1 MRLPRPFFRLPLRFD
16 AERLRAEV
24 ARMPAAAWARHPNA
38 VEGNSSVRLISAEG
52 AENDEVD
59 GVMLPTEHLR
69 GAPYIRQVLASF
81 GVVWS
86 RSRLMRLAPGA
97 EVPQHADINYHWYTR
112 VRLHIPVVTR
122 PEVRFSCGD
131 EIVHMAAG
139 EAWLF
144 DNWRQHRVENPTPQE
159 RIHLVADTS
168 GSAAFWQ
175 FVLGSQQS
183 PSTDRLHAFEP
194 ALEVTPLTEHAT
206 LAPVMHP
213 AEVELLLL
221 DLRSELVA
229 SDPSPANQSRLT
241 LFNAMLEGFCKDWRQ
256 LYLLYGSSPA
266 GWPEFTRLRD
276 SLRTASREH
285 AAGLVMHTN
294 RVEAQRVLEGR
305 LLRTALVPPKPAR
318 HRLLEK
324 PTFIVS
330 APRAGSTLLFETLAA
345 SARVAT
351 LGGEAHW
358 LIEDNPEL
366 RPGAPGV
373 DSNRLLAEQ
382 CSPAIAGQIIAR
394 IVARAQRPDGAP
406 AGADAPLR
414 FLEKTPKNSLR
425 IPFLNQLFPDARFI
439 FLWRDPRQNLSSI
452 IEAWRSGKW
461 QTYNRLEGFE
471 GPWSLLLPPGWQAL
485 RGKPLEDIAAFQW
498 DRSNRMILEDLAA
511 LAPER
516 WSVVNYDKLVG
527 APLPSVRR
535 LCDFIGIEMDAR
547 LLERASAPLPWSRYT
562 QTAPAADKWRRN
574 EAAITR
580 VLPALA
586 ATWERLRELE
596 PA

>member
-16 AERLRAEV
+16 VERLRAEV
-24 ARMPAAAWARHPNA
+24 ARIPAEAWACHPNE

-97 EVPQHADINYHWYTR
+97 GVPPHADINYHWYTR
-112 VRLHIPVVTR
+112 VRMHVPILTR

-131 EIVHMAAG
+131 EVVHMAAG

-144 DNWRQHRVENPTPQE
+144 DNWRQHRVENPTPEE

-175 FVLGSQQS
+175 FVLASQQA
-183 PSTDRLHAFEP
+183 PSTDRVHVFEP
-194 ALEVTPLTEHAT
+194 SLDVTPLTEHAT

-229 SDPSPANQSRLT
+229 ADPSPATESRLT

-256 LYLLYGSSPA
+256 LYLLYGSDPS
-266 GWPEFTRLRD
+266 GWPEFARLRD
-276 SLRTASREH
+276 SLRTAAREH
-285 AAGLVMHTN
+285 ATGLLMRTN
-294 RVEAQRVLEGR
+294 RVDAHRVLEGR

-318 HRLLEK
+318 HRLLDR

-345 SARVAT
+345 SARIAT

-358 LIEDNPEL
+358 LIEDIPAL
-366 RPGAPGV
+366 RPGAPSV
-373 DSNRLLAEQ
+373 DSNRLVAEQ
-382 CSPAIAGQIIAR
+382 CSPIIAEQIIGR
-394 IVARAQRPDGAP
+394 IVARAQRLDGAP

-414 FLEKTPKNSLR
+414 FLDSYSCGA
-425 IPFLNQLFPDARFI
+425 I
-439 FLWRDPRQNLSSI
+439 
-452 IEAWRSGKW
+452 
-461 QTYNRLEGFE
+461 
-471 GPWSLLLPPGWQAL
+471 
-485 RGKPLEDIAAFQW
+485 RG
-498 DRSNRMILEDLAA
+498 R
-511 LAPER
+511 
-516 WSVVNYDKLVG
+516 
-527 APLPSVRR
+527 
-535 LCDFIGIEMDAR
+535 
-547 LLERASAPLPWSRYT
+547 T
-562 QTAPAADKWRRN
+562 
-574 EAAITR
+574 
-580 VLPALA
+580 
-586 ATWERLRELE
+586 
-596 PA
+596 